1 MILCLDVGN
10 SQLYGGVFDENQKL
24 LLQFRKT
31 SQAGSSSDESAIFL
45 RSVLRENGLNPEE
58 IDRIAICCVV
68 PDVLYSLR
76 SACTKYFNIDPFV
89 LEAGVKTGLKVKY
102 KNPLEVGSDRIADA
116 VAASHLYPNRN
127 LIIVDFGTATTVCA
141 VSSNREFLGG
151 NIIAGVRLSMGALE
165 AKAAKLPSVE
175 IRRPGTSVGRTTI
188 ESIQSG
194 LYWSNVG
201 AIRELTNQISKEMFA
216 GDKPMVIGTGGFAHL
231 FEDEGLF
238 DEIVPDLILMGLYLA
253 LDLNHPRS
261 DPKSRKSTMTS
272 C

>member
-10 SQLYGGVFDENQKL
+10 SQIYGGVFDQDQKL

-58 IDRIAICCVV
+58 IDKIAICCVV

-116 VAASHLYPNRN
+116 IAAAHLYPNRN

-151 NIIAGVRLSMGALE
+151 IIAGVRLSMEALE
-165 AKAAKLPSVE
+165 AKAAKLPTVE

-201 AIRELTNQISKEMFA
+201 TIRELTHQISNEMFA

-231 FEDEGLF
+231 FEEEGLF
-238 DEIVPDLILMGLYLA
+238 DEIIPDLILMGLYLA
-253 LDLNHPRS
+253 LDLNHPLS
-261 DPKSRKSTMTS
+261 DPRSRQSKMMS

>member
-10 SQLYGGVFDENQKL
+10 SQIYGGVFDDTQKL

-45 RSVLRENGLNPEE
+45 RSVLRENGLDPEC

-76 SACTKYFNIDPFV
+76 GACTKYFNIEPFV

-116 VAASHLYPNRN
+116 VAAAHLYPNKN

-141 VSSNREFLGG
+141 VSSKREFLGG
-151 NIIAGVRLSMGALE
+151 NIIAGVRLSMEALE

-175 IRRPGTSVGRTTI
+175 IRRPGTSVGKTTI

-201 AIRELTNQISKEMFA
+201 TIRELTNQISKEVFD
-216 GDKPMVIGTGGFAHL
+216 GEKPMVIGTGGFAHL
-231 FEDEGLF
+231 FDQEDLF
-238 DEIVPDLILMGLYLA
+238 DEVIPDLILKGLYLA
-253 LDLNHPRS
+253 LNLNQPQSARGVKH
-261 DPKSRKSTMTS
+261 KSVLS